1 MRVGIGEIT
10 APQGVRGEVRVLPL
24 TDFPDRFE
32 TLAEVWLGAPRQ
44 ELVAIESV
52 RPHKGFFLV
61 KFRGIDDRDQA
72 ETLRGVRLEIE
83 EEDLVPLKPG
93 EYYVH
98 QLQGCQ
104 VLTVEG
110 RSLGT
115 LVDVYRTGANDV
127 WVVQG
132 DVSRGEAREVL
143 IPALKDVVREVDLE
157 ARRLVIAPLPGLLD

>member
-1 MRVGIGEIT
+1 MRVAIGEIT

-24 TDFPDRFE
+24 TDFPERFE
-32 TLAEVWLGAPRQ
+32 SLTEIWLGSPWD
-44 ELVAIESV
+44 EMVPIESV
-52 RPHKGFFLV
+52 RPHKGFMLV
-61 KFRGIDDRDQA
+61 KFRGVNDRDQA
-72 ETLRGVRLEIE
+72 EALRGLRLEISE
-83 EEDLVPLKPG
+83 QDLVPLKPG

-110 RSLGT
+110 RSLGQ

-132 DVSRGEAREVL
+132 DVSRGEAAEVL
-143 IPALKDVVREVDLE
+143 IPALKDVVREVDLA